1 MQLKQFERRADNAES
16 EGASPSTP
24 TIPYRGV
31 LAKEANRAHN
41 PEVEGSSPSSAT
53 IQILS
58 ESGEAW
64 LSRLPWEQKTAGP
77 NPAFPTINRGVA

>member
-1 MQLKQFERRADNAES
+1 M
-16 EGASPSTP
+16 
-24 TIPYRGV
+24 
-31 LAKEANRAHN
+31 EANRAHN

-77 NPAFPTINRGVA
+77 NPAFPTIINRGVA